1 VLRSQGTRR
10 QSIIDWD
17 GIKMLLEREEVEFLR
32 LWLDAG
38 YRGENKGKDWV
49 QKALGWSLETS
60 SSVRE
65 SPP

>member
-1 VLRSQGTRR
+1 
-10 QSIIDWD
+10 
-17 GIKMLLEREEVEFLR
+17 MLLEREEVEFLR